1 MLRRGYELGAFGG
14 IVIGLPLLMRKRRA
28 SLENAASP
36 LLTAALRRLGITSI
50 SCAAAT
56 GEARLQS
63 CFWLNGLTVHP
74 LPSALAADLPVGCM
88 SLGSLQLHYNIP
100 RVSDAENV
108 CSQYQLRIS
117 GQACLLCKYT
127 IGLGI
132 MHRYGA
138 FQVLVWCLW

>member
-1 MLRRGYELGAFGG
+1 M
-14 IVIGLPLLMRKRRA
+14 GLQFIHCRQLLQ
-28 SLENAASP
+28 
-36 LLTAALRRLGITSI
+36 LTSQWVACR
-50 SCAAAT
+50 
-56 GEARLQS
+56 
-63 CFWLNGLTVHP
+63 
-74 LPSALAADLPVGCM
+74 
-88 SLGSLQLHYNIP
+88 SLQLHYNIP

-138 FQVLVWCLW
+138 FQVLVWWPW